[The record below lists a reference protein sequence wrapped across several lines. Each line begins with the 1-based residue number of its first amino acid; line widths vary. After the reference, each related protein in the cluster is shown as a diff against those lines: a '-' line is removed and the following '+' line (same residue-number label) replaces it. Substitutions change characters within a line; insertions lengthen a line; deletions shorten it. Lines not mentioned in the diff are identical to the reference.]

1 MLSTWS
7 APNLLPQLMNNLLT
21 LAQDDV
27 SWISTTMKNIFSLF
41 KQWFSTEKSNP
52 VYGSKVFSQK
62 SWLEKQV
69 DEGFR
74 KKAFWLE

>member
-1 MLSTWS
+1 
-7 APNLLPQLMNNLLT
+7 MNNFLT

-27 SWISTTMKNIFSLF
+27 SWISTTMKNILSLL
-41 KQWFSTEKSNP
+41 KQIFFPSSKQMDKWFSAEKSNP

>member
-1 MLSTWS
+1 
-7 APNLLPQLMNNLLT
+7 
-21 LAQDDV
+21 
-27 SWISTTMKNIFSLF
+27 MKNILSLL
-41 KQWFSTEKSNP
+41 KQIFFPSSKQMNKWFSAEKSNP